1 ASPSSR
7 TSGTRTATSP
17 ADTPSTPASCRI
29 RCTSS
34 LDPGR
39 LLTTL
44 RSREDVSMD
53 ARDEA
58 LLQVGIAAALAD
70 GVCDER
76 ERGHLDALA
85 RAAGADSSASL
96 AQSAS
101 LRPDLAERLGTPEAR
116 QAAYDL
122 ALAVCHADGVTNEAE
137 TTFLTTLRSVL
148 RLSDTSVAQDAR
160 TA

>member
-17 ADTPSTPASCRI
+17 ADTPSTPASCRT

-70 GVCDER
+70 GGCDER

-85 RAAGADSSASL
+85 PAPGADRRRARGGPAGGDSSASL
-96 AQSAS
+96 GQSAS

-122 ALAVCHADGVTNEAE
+122 ALAVCH
-137 TTFLTTLRSVL
+137 
-148 RLSDTSVAQDAR
+148 
-160 TA
+160 